1 MLLCNY
7 KQLFFYGEQYITRLN
22 VIGPGTPRLC
32 KWISGSKLYAEI
44 SLEVNFV
51 MRFNACS
58 ALSTN
63 KFRSCRKWCERG
75 TVSELETRCL
85 FLSFTVTAYK
95 VICQRADRWAGW
107 YYWKKKR
114 KLRCRAPSTVLK
126 TGLVTCVM
134 KASIYLRGNRLLV
147 ISSPPQCIL
156 LGEVWSQLQEQ
167 GEKSSG
173 KSWLQSE
180 YCFHGWN

>member
-22 VIGPGTPRLC
+22 VIGPGTPRLR
-32 KWISGSKLYAEI
+32 KWISGSKQYAEI

-85 FLSFTVTAYK
+85 FLSFTVTAHK
-95 VICQRADRWAGW
+95 VIRQHDDRWAGW
-107 YYWKKKR
+107 HYWKKK
-114 KLRCRAPSTVLK
+114 KATVQSSIHSFENRSCDL
-126 TGLVTCVM
+126 CNE
-134 KASIYLRGNRLLV
+134 SIYLSQRQQAACNF
-147 ISSPPQCIL
+147 ISTSMHIAGRSLEPVT
-156 LGEVWSQLQEQ
+156 GA
-167 GEKSSG
+167 GG
-173 KSWLQSE
+173 
-180 YCFHGWN
+180 